1 MIEKFDKCIKRYEKD
16 TPLMSEYWNYN
27 GIDDANGIIEQFN
40 DEDWEK
46 LIQLLPERS
55 DIWKLRIINCLY
67 DTEKKQNLRVLEA
80 LVDTDNIELFRT
92 VLSAL
97 SQYDELSDETD
108 KMIRERIENF
118 TPRASKISS
127 KIFDNY
133 LKKNS
138 KKDLKIFTHNT

>member
-27 GIDDANGIIEQFN
+27 GIDDANEIIEDFN

-67 DTEKKQNLRVLEA
+67 DTEKKENLRVLEA

-92 VLSAL
+92 VLTAL
-97 SQYDELSDETD
+97 SQYDELPDETD
-108 KMIRERIENF
+108 KIIRERIEEF
-118 TPRASKISS
+118 TPSASKISF

-133 LKKNS
+133 LKK
-138 KKDLKIFTHNT
+138 KTVRKI